1 MYMSVSFG
9 CRPVYSGSKRFPR
22 HLIVVSMANILMN
35 RTRSRLIR
43 YLITHGPA
51 TCDEVAAALNVSAS
65 SVRKHLTLLCEAGMI
80 SLGSGTYRAR
90 PDRIER
96 HLADLAATFQ
106 SAGSDFRNRV
116 TDDSH
121 LSGSAFHSSE

>member
-1 MYMSVSFG
+1 MSVSSC
-9 CRPVYSGSKRFPR
+9 CRPVYSGLKGFPR
-22 HLIVVSMANILMN
+22 HLIVVSMANVLMN

-51 TCDEVAAALNVSAS
+51 TCPEVAAALNLSDS

-80 SLGSGTYRAR
+80 SVESGTYRAR
-90 PDRIER
+90 TDQIEKQ
-96 HLADLAATFQ
+96 LADFAATFQ

-116 TDDSH
+116 TEDSH
-121 LSGSAFHSSE
+121 LSVSAFHSSE

>member
-1 MYMSVSFG
+1 
-9 CRPVYSGSKRFPR
+9 
-22 HLIVVSMANILMN
+22 MANILMN

-43 YLITHGPA
+43 YLIIHGQA
-51 TCDEVAAALNVSAS
+51 TCSEVAAALNVSDS
-65 SVRKHLTLLCEAGMI
+65 SVRKHLTLLCEAGII
-80 SLGSGTYRAR
+80 SVGSGMYRAR
-90 PDRIER
+90 ADQIER
-96 HLADLAATFQ
+96 QLADFAATFQ

>member
-1 MYMSVSFG
+1 
-9 CRPVYSGSKRFPR
+9 
-22 HLIVVSMANILMN
+22 MN